1 MENSGLDT
9 FRWWKKKKK
18 EKYLGGKKERAVSRD
33 KGADVTA
40 AAIVPVEI

>member
-1 MENSGLDT
+1 MTSQVCVLSGG
-9 FRWWKKKKK
+9 KKKKK
-18 EKYLGGKKERAVSRD
+18 KYLGEKSLSRD